1 MDEKL
6 ERKAQETNN
15 KKSASADFLN
25 DQELKEQLIVTVNT
39 QRRIEYLIEHMKRF
53 KAKFKKEIEGNH
65 SCFKSDLDKCAKD
78 NYELLEQYQTSIEKD
93 FKSILNSDDLKEFFY
108 ESRNVS
114 ALSSKGPE
122 TSRLVLENK
131 NKKLSLSSVKSKIA
145 ELENKMKFLELFYQE
160 QKKEMAD
167 KCESMINGL
176 DDCYVIY
183 TK

>member
-6 ERKAQETNN
+6 ERKGQESND
-15 KKSASADFLN
+15 KKSTSADFLN

-39 QRRIEYLIEHMKRF
+39 QRRVEYLIDHMKRF
-53 KAKFKKEIEGNH
+53 KAKFKKEIDGNN
-65 SCFKSDLDKCAKD
+65 SCFKSNLDKCAKD
-78 NYELLEQYQTSIEKD
+78 NYDLLEQYQTSIERD

-108 ESRNVS
+108 ESRDVS
-114 ALSSKGPE
+114 APNLNGPE

-131 NKKLSLSSVKSKIA
+131 SQNLSLPSVKSKIA

-160 QKKEMAD
+160 QKEEMAD
-167 KCESMINGL
+167 KCETIISGL